1 MKDTGNSSQKRDLS
15 KEKIISLYI
24 QLAQE
29 IGLNKVSFPRIAEK
43 LEVKTPSLYNHF
55 KNLDDLK
62 IQTAIYLHQ
71 ELNELLMQELVG
83 KSNGQALFQYALT
96 YRAFS
101 KEFFAVYELLNTIPL
116 MQDTKLNEVGAK
128 NNQILTK
135 ILTSFDL
142 SEEKMIVKS
151 RSFRSMLHGYITLNQ
166 LGYFQNPRMDD
177 DQSFNLMIEEFI
189 SEISKSKKD

>member
-1 MKDTGNSSQKRDLS
+1 MKDTENSSQKRDLS
-15 KEKIISLYI
+15 KEKIINLYI
-24 QLAQE
+24 KLTHE

-71 ELNELLMQELVG
+71 ELNELLMKELVG
-83 KSNGQALFQYALT
+83 KSKGEALLQYALT
-96 YRAFS
+96 YRTFS
-101 KEFFAVYELLNTIPL
+101 KKFSSVYELLNTIPL
-116 MQDTKLNEVGAK
+116 MQNTGLSEAGAKSNQVLTKL
-128 NNQILTK
+128 
-135 ILTSFDL
+135 LTSFDL
-142 SEEKMIVKS
+142 SEEKTIVKS

-177 DQSFNLMIEEFI
+177 DESFNLMIEEFI
-189 SEISKSKKD
+189 SEMK